1 MLELKIYLDRER
13 NKQVEDEI
21 VFEPVVAGEVIKKSI
36 FVENII
42 DYPVAVELNLE
53 GEDVNITKDIKS
65 IQPGILE
72 EVEFEFT
79 PQLTAMVPIRAKL
92 NIKLNYVVM

>member
-13 NKQVEDEI
+13 NKPVEDEI
-21 VFEPVVAGEVIKKSI
+21 VFEPVVAGEVSKKSI

-72 EVEFEFT
+72 ELEFEFT
-79 PQLTAMVPIRAKL
+79 PQLTTMAPIRAKL
-92 NIKLNYVVM
+92 NIKLNYVVR

>member
-13 NKQVEDEI
+13 NKLVEDEV
-21 VFEPVVAGEVIKKSI
+21 VFEPVVAGENVRRSI

-42 DYPVAVELNLE
+42 NYPVAVKLSLE
-53 GEDVNITKDIKS
+53 GEDVDITKDIMS
-65 IQPGILE
+65 IQPGIME

-79 PQLTAMVPIRAKL
+79 PQLTALVPIKAKL
-92 NIKLNYVVM
+92 NIKLNYVVS